1 MPAPVQDIIVTPTVA
16 PIVVSIEPAV
26 NAIHTLLILA
36 KNEGLSGFGEWITE
50 TVLSMSSF
58 ERRRHR
64 LVMIGLFFAV
74 KPKRSWPSFPAYVEH
89 LAAMTPLELRD
100 KLLDAYI
107 NLPCLDVDE
116 SAEPVDKNA
125 ILASVDAFLD
135 FLRGRFSPEHIDD
148 ELETHAYAYI
158 MDPPTMKNMIV
169 SHLSHMWDDYLAAE
183 WARVQPMLEEAVD
196 AFGQVDFRGMSKLE
210 AAQFVTGQPLVE
222 GHWARMLEKTEQ
234 LVFVPSAHVGSHL
247 GKFKLDDSTAVVFA
261 AHLPEGV
268 QLHAPEL
275 SRADILVRLGA
286 LADDTRLQI
295 LRLLA
300 EKGEMRSQEI
310 ISSLDLSQSAASRH
324 LSQLTAAGYLSA
336 RRCEGSKCYRI
347 NPERLERTLDAVSAF
362 LQT

>member
-36 KNEGLSGFGEWITE
+36 KDEGLSGFGEWVTE
-50 TVLSMSSF
+50 TALTMSSL

-64 LVMIGLFFAV
+64 LTMIGFFFAV
-74 KPKRSWPSFPAYVEH
+74 NPRQSWPSFPAYVDH
-89 LAAMTPLELRD
+89 LAAMPALELRD

-107 NLPCLDVDE
+107 HLPCLDVE
-116 SAEPVDKNA
+116 SASEPVGKEA
-125 ILASVDAFLD
+125 ILASADAYLD
-135 FLRGRFSPEHIDD
+135 FLWGRFRPDHIEE

-158 MDPPTMKNMIV
+158 VDPSSLKNLIV
-169 SHLSHMWDDYLAAE
+169 SHLRHMWDDYLADE
-183 WARVQPMLEEAVD
+183 WGRVRPMLEEAVI
-196 AFGQVDFRGMSKLE
+196 AFGQVDFGGMSKLE

-222 GHWARMLEKTEQ
+222 EHWAKMLEKADQ

-261 AHLPEGV
+261 AHLPEGI
-268 QLHAPEL
+268 QYHAPDL
-275 SRADILVRLGA
+275 SRADILVRLSA

-300 EKGEMRSQEI
+300 EEGEMRSQEI
-310 ISSLDLSQSAASRH
+310 INGLALSQSAASRH
-324 LSQLTAAGYLSA
+324 LGQLAAAGYLSV
-336 RRCEGSKCYRI
+336 RRCEGAKCYRI
-347 NPERLERTLDAVSAF
+347 NPERLESTLGAVSAF
-362 LQT
+362 LYV